1 MTTDKGISYQELLD
15 QDSCA
20 VPPVLR
26 FDKQRH
32 DGPNRIPVERYTSK
46 EFFDLE
52 VDRVWK
58 RVWQMACREEDI
70 PNVGDHLVY
79 DIVGMSFLIVRSDED
94 EIKAYW
100 NACLHRGLQ
109 LRHRRGHSAQL
120 RCPYHG
126 WCWSLKGDLKQIPAD
141 WDFEHVNKEEQAL
154 PSVKVGRWGG
164 FVFINP
170 DPDCESLESFL
181 GELPEHFKRWA
192 LEDRYKAAHVAKIIH
207 CNWKVAQEAFMEALH
222 VVGTHPQ
229 LMCSI
234 GDSNSQN
241 DAFENFS
248 RTITPNGTPSPHLRT
263 RPSEQEMADN
273 ILDVDYGE
281 PSPVTVPEGTT
292 ARAYVAE
299 GRRKVMRAVVGDE
312 EADALCDAELMD
324 SIYYTLF
331 PNLHPWGAYNRIVY
345 RFRPFEKDHRKSIM
359 EVIYL
364 EPIPKG
370 AERPPAA
377 DVHWLEA
384 DDDWVEAPELGM
396 LARVF
401 NQDNVNLPYMQLGL
415 ETTQKSHIQ
424 ISNYNETKLAH
435 FHKLLE
441 EWIEDSA

>member
-15 QDSCA
+15 QDSCT

-32 DGPNRIPVERYTSK
+32 DGPNRIPVERYISK

-207 CNWKVAQEAFMEALH
+207 CNWW
-222 VVGTHPQ
+222 
-229 LMCSI
+229 
-234 GDSNSQN
+234 NS
-241 DAFENFS
+241 S
-248 RTITPNGTPSPHLRT
+248 
-263 RPSEQEMADN
+263 
-273 ILDVDYGE
+273 
-281 PSPVTVPEGTT
+281 
-292 ARAYVAE
+292 
-299 GRRKVMRAVVGDE
+299 
-312 EADALCDAELMD
+312 C
-324 SIYYTLF
+324 
-331 PNLHPWGAYNRIVY
+331 
-345 RFRPFEKDHRKSIM
+345 
-359 EVIYL
+359 
-364 EPIPKG
+364 
-370 AERPPAA
+370 
-377 DVHWLEA
+377 
-384 DDDWVEAPELGM
+384 
-396 LARVF
+396 
-401 NQDNVNLPYMQLGL
+401 
-415 ETTQKSHIQ
+415 
-424 ISNYNETKLAH
+424 
-435 FHKLLE
+435 
-441 EWIEDSA
+441 